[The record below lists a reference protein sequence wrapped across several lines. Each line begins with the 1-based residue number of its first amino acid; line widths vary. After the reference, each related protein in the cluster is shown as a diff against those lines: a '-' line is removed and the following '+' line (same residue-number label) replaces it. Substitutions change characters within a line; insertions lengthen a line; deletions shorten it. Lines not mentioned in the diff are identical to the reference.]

1 MSQQSVRQAA
11 RPSALDALA
20 ERRKQRADRERRLEG
35 LAVAVLTALGERD
48 AANDD
53 RRRRPVAAGG
63 GRVGHVSL
71 ETTSR
76 RTRRSCQRR
85 ANRRRPNG
93 PHGSDLLL
101 RLRRPRHR
109 PRQRRSRRPPPRGQG
124 SLRLHGHHQ
133 ISRLR
138 HSPPGHVTTSRST
151 KPPPQARGAPHRVMT
166 VHRSRSCTSTSLL
179 STRGG

>member
-1 MSQQSVRQAA
+1 MSQQSMRQAA
-11 RPSALDALA
+11 RRSALDAQTV
-20 ERRKQRADRERRLEG
+20 RRKERAERERRPEG

-93 PHGSDLLL
+93 PHGYAGLDIGRDNGEVVDL
-101 RLRRPRHR
+101 RPED
-109 PRQRRSRRPPPRGQG
+109 
-124 SLRLHGHHQ
+124 
-133 ISRLR
+133 
-138 HSPPGHVTTSRST
+138 
-151 KPPPQARGAPHRVMT
+151 KAPFAFT
-166 VHRSRSCTSTSLL
+166 GTIK
-179 STRGG
+179 